1 MEISQNQAVQI
12 NSTNDNSRNLT
23 FDIAKGL
30 GIVIIVLTHIIAS
43 QHFSFYFLLLF
54 RVSLF
59 FVISGYFFKHLYCE
73 NLENLK
79 IFIKKK
85 IKTIYLPFVLT
96 NLGCILFHNFF
107 FKIHLLTNNPLYSNM
122 IGYREIYSGITIIKK
137 VLYNFVMYEFEV
149 MVIPIWFL
157 SALFWISI
165 CFCIGSFLLN
175 KLIKKDRFF
184 EPLRALIVLLCL
196 GLGFYCYKTGFN
208 FYRIGT
214 MLSCATPFYIGVLY
228 RKYAANLSL
237 NIYTLIISFLILVIC
252 NVFNPKHFELVH
264 NNYNNPFWLII
275 TSIFGFIFIIS
286 ISEFIKK
293 KNEFLSKLF
302 NYIGQNTVIIL
313 CLHIL
318 SFKLVNVVQILFF
331 GYTPSEKILSSYLI
345 YNPHNDLW
353 CLAYLLAGIFVPC
366 MIKEIYLRI
375 KNALV

>member
-1 MEISQNQAVQI
+1 MEIEKNPKDEKQ
-12 NSTNDNSRNLT
+12 SRNLT

-30 GIVIIVLTHIIAS
+30 GIVIIVLTHIIVS
-43 QHFSFYFLLLF
+43 RHFSFYFLFLF

-73 NLENLK
+73 NLDNLK

-85 IKTIYLPFVLT
+85 IKTIYLPYMLA

-107 FKIHLLTNNPLYSNM
+107 FKIHLLTNNPIYSNLF
-122 IGYREIYSGITIIKK
+122 GYREIYSSAEIIKK
-137 VLYNFVMYEFEV
+137 VLLNFVMYEFEV

-157 SALFWISI
+157 RALFWISI

-175 KLIKKDRFF
+175 KIVKNDRFF
-184 EPLRALIVLLCL
+184 EPMRVLIVLLCL
-196 GLGFYCYKTGFN
+196 GAGFYCYKTGFN
-208 FYRIGT
+208 FYLIGT

-237 NIYTLIISFLILVIC
+237 SIYTLIISFLILVIC
-252 NVFNPKHFELVH
+252 NVFNPNHFELVH

-286 ISEFIKK
+286 ISEFMKRS
-293 KNEFLSKLF
+293 EFLTKLF

-331 GYTPSEKILSSYLI
+331 GYTPAEKILSSYLI

-366 MIKEIYLRI
+366 LVKEIYLRI
-375 KNALV
+375 KNALFKVFLV